1 MRFRQ
6 VHLDFHTSGIID
18 NIGSE
23 FEARQFQKNL
33 KNGHVNSINLFAKCH
48 HGFSYYPSKVNEV
61 HPGLKFD
68 LLTSMIDA
76 AKEIDVDVQI
86 YVSAGIDEKY
96 AKAHPEWLIRDQ
108 NKNTRWTPNFQ
119 EPGFH
124 ELCLN
129 TPYLSELLKQIEEIL
144 YLYKPKGLWLD
155 IVGVRPCY
163 CESCKFNAQ
172 KMGIDENNPN
182 EMRQLWEATYKN
194 YIDKVADLI
203 HMISHHTE
211 VFHNSGHFVRG
222 RSDLWSVNSHYELES
237 LPTGGWGYDHFP
249 ISARYI
255 QQFGVEFLG
264 MTGKFHTS
272 WGEFGGFKHYNALRY
287 EMAINLMNGAKC
299 SIGDQLHPN
308 GKMDEATYELI
319 GEAYR
324 EVEKKEAWCEDV
336 SSIADI
342 GILSAES
349 IEDTSILDDFNNQSD
364 SGVVR
369 MLLEEHYLFDLID
382 AQSNFSKYKLIILPD
397 TIKLNKKLAARLQ
410 RFIDNGGKIIASG
423 VSGFD
428 LESHDF
434 LSDLKVKYI
443 KENDYVPAYINPEFK
458 LKSISKS
465 SYVIYEDS
473 FIIAAHKSSIVGS
486 IEKPYENR
494 KVNSFFSHQ
503 HFPNSNIQI
512 SPGIVLNENTAYL
525 GWNIFKEYAWIGSY
539 IHREIIAY
547 IIDRLLKGEKTVH
560 TSLPSQGNISLMHQK
575 REKRF
580 ILHIVYGSPITR
592 GKDMRIIEDI
602 PPIYDIEINLNI
614 KMEVN
619 KIYLAP
625 SNNPIEYSRTHNKLN
640 FIVPKIECHQMVV
653 IDYD

>member
-6 VHLDFHTSGIID
+6 VHLDFHTSEIID

-33 KNGHVNSINLFAKCH
+33 KKGHVNSINLFAKCH

-163 CESCKFNAQ
+163 CESCKFKAQ

-194 YIDKVADLI
+194 YIDKVASLI
-203 HMISHHTE
+203 HMISQHTE

-382 AQSNFSKYKLIILPD
+382 PQSNFSKYKLIILPD

-410 RFIDNGGKIIASG
+410 RFIENGGKIIASG

-428 LESHDF
+428 LDSHDF

-443 KENDYVPAYINPEFK
+443 KQNDYVPAYINPEFK

-494 KVNSFFSHQ
+494 KVNSFCSHQ

-512 SPGIVLNENTAYL
+512 SPGIVLNENTAYV

-580 ILHIVYGSPITR
+580 ILHIVYGSPIAR

-625 SNNPIEYSRTHNKLN
+625 SNNPIEYSRTHNKLH
-640 FIVPKIECHQMVV
+640 FIVPKVECHQMVV